1 MLLQKTVVSEILISV
16 PGAGSSVYHHK
27 KGKCIAFTEYR
38 IMLFAV
44 EELVVAVFW
53 FNHRVPVVFRK
64 FSVGFHITIKVKTA
78 TENTALQRLGLLD
91 DRAGQP
97 AGTDCAVDLFAVAHE
112 IMKSLGRGGAVG
124 IDVADQVGDLGEL

>member
-78 TENTALQRLGLLD
+78 TENKNRTNYKKECKNEFFHLKFS
-91 DRAGQP
+91 
-97 AGTDCAVDLFAVAHE
+97 T
-112 IMKSLGRGGAVG
+112 
-124 IDVADQVGDLGEL
+124 